1 MITRRLIKTEEEF
14 YIYIFVE
21 LMLNGIMGGEGEKYE
36 LAVENIFH
44 KGFRLLGTL
53 SSINI
58 GNIIFRVVA
67 R

>member
-1 MITRRLIKTEEEF
+1 M
-14 YIYIFVE
+14 YIFVE
-21 LMLNGIMGGEGEKYE
+21 SMLNGIMGGEGEKYE